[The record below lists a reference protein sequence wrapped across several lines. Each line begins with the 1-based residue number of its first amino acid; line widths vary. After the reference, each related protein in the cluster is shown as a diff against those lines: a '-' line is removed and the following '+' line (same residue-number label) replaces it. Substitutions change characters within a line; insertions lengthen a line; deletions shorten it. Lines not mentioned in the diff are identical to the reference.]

1 MSMMEERGEALGF
14 EREICWMSEQAE
26 RWLDRVDR
34 SMTDLVHV
42 DRLARTIAAL
52 EGIEREANA
61 KTCFVAAHRAKAG
74 RRRNPL
80 LPRREL
86 PGGL

>member
-1 MSMMEERGEALGF
+1 VTRRSVWSAKFTGLVA
-14 EREICWMSEQAE
+14 AE
-26 RWLDRVDR
+26 VWLDSVDR
-34 SMTDLVHV
+34 TIAEPVHV

-74 RRRNPL
+74 RRRNPP